1 MMTLIARI
9 VHLSERYSHD
19 IHLFI
24 SQETLELG
32 LTMVDGQAH
41 SAQIAVNAFCIL
53 QSLVCLNNT
62 NFIFQTHENVHQ
74 FNGMCYMNCGASCLY
89 SIFHEMR

>member
-9 VHLSERYSHD
+9 VHLSERCSHD

-24 SQETLELG
+24 SQETFELG
-32 LTMVDGQAH
+32 LTMVDWQAH
-41 SAQIAVNAFCIL
+41 SAQIAVNAFCNL
-53 QSLVCLNNT
+53 QFLVCLNNT

-74 FNGMCYMNCGASCLY
+74 FNGMCYMNCDASCLY
-89 SIFHEMR
+89 SIFNEIR